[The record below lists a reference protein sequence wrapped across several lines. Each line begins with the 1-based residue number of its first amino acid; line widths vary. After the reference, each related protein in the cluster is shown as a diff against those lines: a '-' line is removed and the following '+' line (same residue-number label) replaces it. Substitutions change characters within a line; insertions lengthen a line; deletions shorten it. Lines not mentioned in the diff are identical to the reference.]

1 LAFTTDAN
9 GRFNISGMKPGIR
22 TNVNIRRQTRPN
34 HRLDTDGALFN
45 IILTHAGEARDL
57 GDVKVVEKPQ

>member
-1 LAFTTDAN
+1 
-9 GRFNISGMKPGIR
+9 MKPGIR

-45 IILTHAGEARDL
+45 IILTHAGETRDL